1 MEPELIADYECEV
14 GEGPLWHP
22 QEKRLYWADIPA
34 GRLFRYD
41 PAPGSHEVF
50 FDGDVVGGF
59 TFQADGSLLLFMA
72 KGRVAVLRDGAL
84 TNVIDQLP
92 GEELLRFNDVIADP
106 EGRVF
111 CGTIPS
117 DDGQEG
123 KLLGRLYRLDT
134 DGSITKVVDDIA
146 ISNGMGF
153 TSDRR
158 RMYFTDSL
166 KGIDVF
172 DYDQATG
179 DITNRTPLVRLPAD
193 GSSPDG
199 MTMDAEGNIW
209 SARWGAS
216 GVFGYRPRRDGVQEG
231 RVSHR
236 CGVQRDLRRRGVRR
250 HVRHHRRRPRQDR
263 ERPPCRCAVQGEHW
277 GQGAAGVPVPRRH
290 VGQHDV
296 VCRSR

>member
-216 GVFGYRPRRDGVQEG
+216 GVFGYRPDGTEFRKVEFPTDAVSSVTFG
-231 RVSHR
+231 GEEYADMYATTAGGHDKTANGPHAGALFRVNI
-236 CGVQRDLRRRGVRR
+236 GVKGLPEFLSR
-250 HVRHHRRRPRQDR
+250 
-263 ERPPCRCAVQGEHW
+263 
-277 GQGAAGVPVPRRH
+277 
-290 VGQHDV
+290 VGM
-296 VCRSR
+296 